1 MFIKWKKSI
10 NVCVSG
16 KEEMI
21 QRVNQMIKYKYLSQE
36 SKKVKRKKKMVNM
49 EKYNNTRIVN
59 DRKREKDRDRV
70 RKKKRKKERKTD
82 KQTKEI

>member
-1 MFIKWKKSI
+1 
-10 NVCVSG
+10 
-16 KEEMI
+16 
-21 QRVNQMIKYKYLSQE
+21 MIKYKYLSQE